1 MSLHLLRF
9 PSRSTFNGDAW
20 YLFMLNYL
28 NLKYS
33 SVQLSHR
40 YFQSTRK
47 QTKSPSL
54 MQLSAI
60 AIRSTEATDVYGLSR
75 AASWWSGSRS
85 VTPRDRSAPNTYLE
99 RIVVR
104 QTWTASWYDA
114 SMLGEVLFHRVCF
127 MAPSKLRVITRYSTT
142 GAAQL
147 ERIFTED
154 HLKSTN
160 THTQSLQEYRKNSHA
175 PIDSGPHNH
184 QQHLFKIHSL
194 LGCQK
199 ERAWE
204 FCSFAQG
211 K

>member
-1 MSLHLLRF
+1 
-9 PSRSTFNGDAW
+9 
-20 YLFMLNYL
+20 
-28 NLKYS
+28 
-33 SVQLSHR
+33 
-40 YFQSTRK
+40 
-47 QTKSPSL
+47 

-60 AIRSTEATDVYGLSR
+60 AIRSNWATGVYGLSR

-154 HLKSTN
+154 HLKIHRR
-160 THTQSLQEYRKNSHA
+160 THTDLTRVQEEFTRTDWLLPTQPSTTSVQNSQLARMPKRKSMG
-175 PIDSGPHNH
+175 IL
-184 QQHLFKIHSL
+184 LF
-194 LGCQK
+194 
-199 ERAWE
+199 RPR
-204 FCSFAQG
+204 
-211 K
+211 